1 MVLWRA
7 ASRQITFAPSV
18 WGNAGIISYFSKTLK
33 FEKHEAVVPSGDYAS
48 VYRIRKK
55 AFGSSFVKSK
65 RKYYA
70 YAVKVP
76 NPDDHEAEE
85 AAEHEMTVMSAAKDG
100 RWWKTF
106 F

>member
-1 MVLWRA
+1 M
-7 ASRQITFAPSV
+7 
-18 WGNAGIISYFSKTLK
+18 
-33 FEKHEAVVPSGDYAS
+33 
-48 VYRIRKK
+48 
-55 AFGSSFVKSK
+55 KSK